1 MAIKNFSSMMITNKE
16 FFKQACRWK
25 DSNSIQTAAEWWSAF
40 QEVIIREIFYNG
52 VCRIPGIGT
61 FSVETQESYFQK
73 QRGPGGKTV
82 TYLVPERITPV
93 FVPEDDFV
101 NDINM
106 QGVTKKYRKRLKD
119 GALTERDFARQVR
132 ADSLEAGVCI
142 EEMMEQ
148 RKKEAQVELR
158 KLLAKKRKAKLELNE
173 NVVTEGWS
181 AQPVIQM
188 DLDGNEIAIFSSM
201 SVAERET
208 GINKIYISNCCN
220 PSRRQKT
227 AGGYKWKYAEK
238 ENVEYD
244 LSEQS
249 EVSNTKP

>member
-25 DSNSIQTAAEWWSAF
+25 DSSSIQTAAEWWSAF

-61 FSVETQESYFQK
+61 FSVEVRESYFQK
-73 QRGPGGKTV
+73 QRGPGGKIV

-119 GALTERDFARQVR
+119 GALTERDFARQIR
-132 ADSLEAGVCI
+132 ADSLEFGVCI

-148 RKKEAQVELR
+148 RKKEAQEQLR
-158 KLLAKKRKAKLELNE
+158 KLLAEKRKAKLVSNE
-173 NVVTEGWS
+173 NVITKSWP
-181 AQPVIQM
+181 AHPVIQM
-188 DLDGNEIAIFSSM
+188 DLDGNEIAAFPSM

-220 PSRRQKT
+220 PARRQKT
-227 AGGYKWKYAEK
+227 AGGYKWKYADKQE
-238 ENVEYD
+238 EEGVD
-244 LSEQS
+244 DVSE
-249 EVSNTKP
+249 